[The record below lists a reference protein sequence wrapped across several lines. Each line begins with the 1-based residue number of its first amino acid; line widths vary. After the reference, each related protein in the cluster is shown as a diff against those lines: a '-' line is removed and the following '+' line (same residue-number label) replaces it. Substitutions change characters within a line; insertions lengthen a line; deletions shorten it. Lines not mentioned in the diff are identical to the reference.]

1 MMVDVQQ
8 QVTQILRR
16 DFIAW
21 QQFNPSN
28 WRATGFQSKRS
39 RAIISRGRLPSWNRR
54 RERSP
59 RRHIVQ

>member
-8 QVTQILRR
+8 QVTQIPRR

-28 WRATGFQSKRS
+28 
-39 RAIISRGRLPSWNRR
+39 
-54 RERSP
+54 
-59 RRHIVQ
+59 